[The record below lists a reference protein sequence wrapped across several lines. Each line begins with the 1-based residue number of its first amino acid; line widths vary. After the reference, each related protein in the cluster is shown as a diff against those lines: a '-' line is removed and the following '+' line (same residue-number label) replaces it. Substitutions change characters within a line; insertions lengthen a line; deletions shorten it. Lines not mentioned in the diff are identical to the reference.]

1 MQRVSQENKQFIFDV
16 FGKDAV
22 DLCSRFFCQKKIK
35 LAVDAYDIKT
45 FLDSKYDAAQ
55 ELTSF

>member
-45 FLDSKYDAAQ
+45 FLDSKYDAA
-55 ELTSF
+55 